1 VRGQGGELR
10 RGSETAIRVAVR
22 RHHPVTLI
30 VTVAAL
36 VVATCVLGVASRASA
51 GAANRD
57 LGHGV
62 SADSIKVGIAIID
75 YDSIADYLD
84 YNHGDQKAVAQALRR
99 LHQPPR
105 GGSGSV

>member
-1 VRGQGGELR
+1 MRGQGGELR
-10 RGSETAIRVAVR
+10 RGSETA
-22 RHHPVTLI
+22 
-30 VTVAAL
+30 
-36 VVATCVLGVASRASA
+36 RASA

-84 YNHGDQKAVAQALRR
+84 YNHGDQKAVAQPYVDYINHHGGVGGRKIIPFHKTYA
-99 LHQPPR
+99 PR
-105 GGSGSV
+105 SPAGRPIH